1 MSQPA
6 DSIARIHRNLIALG
20 FSEPEA
26 KLYVALVQ
34 TGSATAYEVA
44 KKAKLAVANTYNII
58 RSLAER
64 GATIQVSD
72 QPARYVAVE
81 PSELFGAMAARTKA
95 LCGELVEGLDAL
107 KPEES
112 SQYVEMLAGSAIEKR
127 IIAVIESAEEQ
138 LLLKAYA
145 PLSASLVRAL
155 SAAASKGIHILF
167 VYYGDKPSL
176 PELANVQLW
185 PHEGNGVAI
194 GPDFFIICADFERAL
209 IHTPDKA
216 EGAYSENRSF
226 VYLAGVFL
234 RHELYLAE
242 IMTRFEPQI
251 EEAFGPALYKLRES
265 YGMLALG
272 DEIMS
277 FVRQRTKERAESS

>member
-1 MSQPA
+1 MANPA
-6 DSIARIHRNLIALG
+6 DPISEIHRDLTSLG
-20 FSEPEA
+20 FSEQEA

-34 TGSATAYEVA
+34 TGSATAYELA

-58 RSLAER
+58 RSLTER
-64 GATIQVSD
+64 NATIQVSD

-81 PSELFGAMAARTKA
+81 PRELFGAMATRTNA
-95 LCGELVEGLDAL
+95 LCGELVGRLDAL
-107 KPEES
+107 KPEETS
-112 SQYVEMLAGSAIEKR
+112 EYVEMLSGDSTVERR
-127 IIAVIESAEEQ
+127 ILGVIESAEEQ

-145 PLSASLVRAL
+145 PLSPVLLEAL
-155 SAAASKGIHILF
+155 AVAAKKNIQILF
-167 VYYGDKPSL
+167 IYYGDKPVL
-176 PELANVQLW
+176 PEMPKVQLW
-185 PHEGNGVAI
+185 PHEGNGVPI
-194 GPDFFIICADFERAL
+194 GADFFIICSDFRRAL
-209 IHTPDKA
+209 IYSPDKA

-251 EEAFGPALYKLRES
+251 ETAFGPALYKLRKS

-272 DEIMS
+272 EEIMA
-277 FVRQRTKERAESS
+277 FVHSRADGKAPA